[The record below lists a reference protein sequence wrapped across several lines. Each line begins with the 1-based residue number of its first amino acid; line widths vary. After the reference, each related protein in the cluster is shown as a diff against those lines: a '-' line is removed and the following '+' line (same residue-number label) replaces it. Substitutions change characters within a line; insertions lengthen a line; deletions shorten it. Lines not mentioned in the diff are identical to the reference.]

1 MKNII
6 KKLIAALRSNPEPG
20 EFTAKKFGKSTLYVL
35 KIKI

>member
-6 KKLIAALRSNPEPG
+6 KKLIAALRNNPGQENA
-20 EFTAKKFGKSTLYVL
+20 AKKFGKSTLYVL